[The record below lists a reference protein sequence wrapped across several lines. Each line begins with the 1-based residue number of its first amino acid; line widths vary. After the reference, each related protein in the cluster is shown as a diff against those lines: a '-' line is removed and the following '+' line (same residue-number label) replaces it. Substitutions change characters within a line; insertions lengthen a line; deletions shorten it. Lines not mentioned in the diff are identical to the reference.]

1 MIARY
6 SRPWLYP
13 KQLEAIFCPARY
25 SVIEA
30 STKSGKTVGCIIWLF
45 EQALQG
51 KAGNQY
57 WWIAPIREQSK
68 IAFKRLKQYLDT
80 SLYESHEQNLEIH
93 VRPSNTIIA
102 FKSADKPDALY
113 GEDVYALVIDEA
125 TRCKE
130 DAWIAA
136 RTTITA
142 TGGAVR
148 VIGNVKGRRNWA
160 YQLARRAESGE
171 PDWHYAKITAWDAI
185 DAGVLD
191 EAEVLDAK
199 SVFRGNAAAFQEL
212 YEAEPSDDE
221 GCPFGTSSNI
231 DACVDELSSQPSV
244 VWGWDLAKSVDWTVG
259 IALDQSGRC
268 TQMYRWQRP
277 WNETINEIVKLV
289 GDRPALIDSTGLGD
303 PVLESLQKLALASN
317 TGAHFEGFK
326 FSSGSKQQLIEGLV
340 VAIGNHQVTYPD
352 GVVSNELM
360 SFQYEYTP
368 TGVRY
373 SAPAGMHD
381 DCVCA
386 LALAVEARR
395 RFANK
400 DWRLLEF
407 DSPSRDTQER
417 LDTIRQTRATK
428 TISQALKN
436 DGVYWPEG

>member
-6 SRPWLYP
+6 SRPWMYP
-13 KQLEAIFCPARY
+13 KQTDAIFTPARY
-25 SVIEA
+25 SIIEA

-51 KAGNQY
+51 KDGNQY
-57 WWIAPIREQSK
+57 WWIAPIRDQSK
-68 IAFKRLKQYLDT
+68 IAFKRLKRYLDT
-80 SLYESHEQNLEIH
+80 SLYDAHEQALEIH

-102 FKSADKPDALY
+102 FKTADKPDSLY
-113 GEDVYALVIDEA
+113 GEDVYAMVIDEA

-142 TGGAVR
+142 TGGPVR

-171 PDWHYAKITAWDAI
+171 PNWHYAKITAWDAI
-185 DAGVLD
+185 EAGVLD

-199 SVFRGNAAAFQEL
+199 SVFRGNTSAFKEL

-221 GCPFGTSSNI
+221 GCPFGTAESIGLCIGDYST
-231 DACVDELSSQPSV
+231 ETPV

-259 IALDQSGRC
+259 IALDQDGRC
-268 TQMYRWQRP
+268 THLLRWQRP
-277 WNETINEIVKLV
+277 WNETIDQIVTLV

-303 PVLESLQKLALASN
+303 PVLESLQKSALAAS

-326 FSSGSKQQLIEGLV
+326 FSSSSKQQLIEGLV
-340 VAIGNHQVTYPD
+340 VAIGNRHVRYPE
-352 GVVSNELM
+352 GVVTNELM
-360 SFQYEYTP
+360 SFQYKYTP

-373 SAPAGMHD
+373 SAPSGMHD

-400 DWRLLEF
+400 EWRLLEF
-407 DSPSRDTQER
+407 DQPSLEHEQQFDALRKA
-417 LDTIRQTRATK
+417 RAST
-428 TISQALKN
+428 TVSQALTR

>member
-1 MIARY
+1 M
-6 SRPWLYP
+6 YP
-13 KQLEAIFCPARY
+13 KQIDAIFTPARY

-51 KAGNQY
+51 KIGNQY
-57 WWIAPIREQSK
+57 WWIAPVRDQSK
-68 IAFKRLKQYLDT
+68 IAFKRLKRYLDT
-80 SLYESHEQNLEIH
+80 SLYDAHEQALEIH
-93 VRPSNTIIA
+93 VRASNTIIA
-102 FKSADKPDALY
+102 FKTADKPDSLY
-113 GEDVYALVIDEA
+113 GEDVYAMVIDEA

-130 DAWIAA
+130 EAWIAA

-142 TGGAVR
+142 TGGPVR

-171 PDWHYAKITAWDAI
+171 PGWHYAKITAWDAI
-185 DAGVLD
+185 EAGVLD

-199 SVFRGNAAAFQEL
+199 SVFRGNTAAFKEL

-221 GCPFGTSSNI
+221 GCPFGTSESIGSCIGNFST
-231 DACVDELSSQPSV
+231 ETPV

-259 IALDQSGRC
+259 IALDQHGHC
-268 TQMYRWQRP
+268 TQLLRWQRP
-277 WNETINEIVKLV
+277 WNETIDQIVELV

-303 PVLESLQKLALASN
+303 PVLESLQKRARALN

-326 FSSGSKQQLIEGLV
+326 FSSSSKQQLIEGLV
-340 VAIGNHQVTYPD
+340 VSIGNGQVRYPE
-352 GVVSNELM
+352 GVVTNELM

-373 SAPAGMHD
+373 SAPSGMHD

-407 DSPSRDTQER
+407 DHTSSHTQER
-417 LDTIRQTRATK
+417 LDAIRKSRASHAV
-428 TISQALKN
+428 SQALKS

>member
-6 SRPWLYP
+6 SRPWMYP
-13 KQLEAIFCPARY
+13 KQLDAIFSAERY

-51 KAGNQY
+51 KPGNQY

-80 SLYESHEQNLEIH
+80 SLYEAHEQGLEIH
-93 VRPSNTIIA
+93 VRPSSTIIA
-102 FKSADKPDALY
+102 FKSADKPDSLY
-113 GEDVYALVIDEA
+113 GEDVYGMVIDEA

-142 TGGAVR
+142 TGGSVR

-171 PDWHYAKITAWDAI
+171 PNWHYAKITAWDAI
-185 DAGVLD
+185 AAGVLG
-191 EAEVLDAK
+191 EEEVLDAK
-199 SVFRGNAAAFQEL
+199 SVFRGHVAAFKEL

-221 GCPFGTSSNI
+221 GCPFGTAQVVSS
-231 DACVDELSSQPSV
+231 CMGEMSEDEPV
-244 VWGWDLAKSVDWTVG
+244 AWGWDLAKSVDWTVG
-259 IALDQSGRC
+259 IALDQEGRC
-268 TQMYRWQRP
+268 THVARWQRP
-277 WNETINEIVKLV
+277 WNETIDQIVSLV

-303 PVLESLQKLALASN
+303 PVLESLQKSALAAK

-326 FSSGSKQQLIEGLV
+326 FSSSSKQQLIEGLV
-340 VAIGNHQVTYPD
+340 VAIGNKQVRYPE
-352 GVVSNELM
+352 GVITNELM

-373 SAPAGMHD
+373 SAPSGMHD
-381 DCVCA
+381 DCVCG

-400 DWRLLEF
+400 GWRLLEF
-407 DSPSRDTQER
+407 DSLSSEHEQQ
-417 LDTIRQTRATK
+417 LDVLRKARAST
-428 TISQALKN
+428 TISHALTR
-436 DGVYWPEG
+436 DGVFWPEG

>member
-1 MIARY
+1 M
-6 SRPWLYP
+6 YP
-13 KQLEAIFCPARY
+13 KQIDAIFTPARY

-51 KAGNQY
+51 KIGNQY
-57 WWIAPIREQSK
+57 WWIAPVREQSK
-68 IAFKRLKQYLDT
+68 IAFKRLKRYLDT
-80 SLYESHEQNLEIH
+80 SLYDAHEQALEIH
-93 VRPSNTIIA
+93 VRASNTIIA
-102 FKSADKPDALY
+102 FKTADKPDSLY
-113 GEDVYALVIDEA
+113 GEDVYAMVIDEA

-130 DAWIAA
+130 EAWIAA

-142 TGGAVR
+142 TGGPVR

-171 PDWHYAKITAWDAI
+171 PGWHYAKITAWDAI
-185 DAGVLD
+185 EAGVLD

-199 SVFRGNAAAFQEL
+199 SVFRGNTAAFKEL

-221 GCPFGTSSNI
+221 GCPFGTAESIGLCIANFST
-231 DACVDELSSQPSV
+231 ETPV

-259 IALDQSGRC
+259 IALDQDGRC
-268 TQMYRWQRP
+268 THLLRWQRP
-277 WNETINEIVKLV
+277 WNETIDQIVTLV

-303 PVLESLQKLALASN
+303 PVLESLQKSALAAN

-326 FSSGSKQQLIEGLV
+326 FSSSSKQQLIEGLV
-340 VAIGNHQVTYPD
+340 VAIGNRHVRYPE
-352 GVVSNELM
+352 GVVTNELM

-373 SAPAGMHD
+373 SAPSGMHD

-400 DWRLLEF
+400 EWRLLEF
-407 DSPSRDTQER
+407 DQPSLEHEQQFDALRKA
-417 LDTIRQTRATK
+417 RAST
-428 TISQALKN
+428 TVSQALTR